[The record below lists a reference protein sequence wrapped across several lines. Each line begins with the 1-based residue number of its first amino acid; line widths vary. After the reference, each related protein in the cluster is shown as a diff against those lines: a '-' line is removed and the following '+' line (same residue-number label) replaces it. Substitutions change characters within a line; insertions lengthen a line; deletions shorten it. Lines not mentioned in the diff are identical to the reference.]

1 MKKTRRYFSQLIV
14 FLIHRLLF
22 LAILLIE
29 RELALFVSLQIKIGR
44 LEQNLALNPTHEG
57 CTC

>member
-1 MKKTRRYFSQLIV
+1 MKNRRYVSQLIL

-29 RELALFVSLQIKIGR
+29 RDLALFVSLQIKYGR
-44 LEQNLALNPTHEG
+44 LEQNLALNPTREG
-57 CTC
+57 CTY